1 MADENTYFV
10 RPVSGVW
17 HVTWNDAPDL
27 IGSYPCQPEAVGVAE
42 LLAKHMRTQGKAA
55 KVQVSEPE
63 ARRSSWG
70 RSLGN
75 TAQAAA

>member
-1 MADENTYFV
+1 MANEHTYFV

-42 LLAKHMRTQGKAA
+42 MLARHMRAQGKTA
-55 KVQVSEPE
+55 KVHIAEPE
-63 ARRSSWG
+63 ARRASWG
-70 RSLGN
+70 RTTLG
-75 TAQAAA
+75 AQAAA

>member
-1 MADENTYFV
+1 MANEHTYFV

-42 LLAKHMRTQGKAA
+42 MLARHMRTQGKTA
-55 KVQVSEPE
+55 KVSVSEPE
-63 ARRSSWG
+63 ARRATWG
-70 RSLGN
+70 RTILGD
-75 TAQAAA
+75 AQAAA